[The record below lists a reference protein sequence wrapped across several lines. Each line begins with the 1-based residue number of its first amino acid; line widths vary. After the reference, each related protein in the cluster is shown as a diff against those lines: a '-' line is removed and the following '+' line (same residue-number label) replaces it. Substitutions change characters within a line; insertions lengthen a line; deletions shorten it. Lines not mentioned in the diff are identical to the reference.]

1 MRWLYYSSSSRF
13 LFRSGGREEVRAAFI
28 FPHKVENFFVN
39 SATTFLTHF
48 ETGKVLPHHVIMVKR
63 FSSVIIGCSSTLY
76 IRGMD
81 NRAQDDSFLDDT
93 TVGGRTDPLYLVTPL
108 QQVKESLDKS
118 ANKMSPHDPI

>member
-1 MRWLYYSSSSRF
+1 MGELKYDVKPFSRLAKGFHPSHKYYILYQLGVHSSSAT
-13 LFRSGGREEVRAAFI
+13 GT
-28 FPHKVENFFVN
+28 FFVN

-63 FSSVIIGCSSTLY
+63 FSSVKIGSSSTLY

-93 TVGGRTDPLYLVTPL
+93 TVEGRKDPPL
-108 QQVKESLDKS
+108 LSHSLTTS
-118 ANKMSPHDPI
+118 

>member
-1 MRWLYYSSSSRF
+1 M
-13 LFRSGGREEVRAAFI
+13 G
-28 FPHKVENFFVN
+28 
-39 SATTFLTHF
+39 
-48 ETGKVLPHHVIMVKR
+48 KR
-63 FSSVIIGCSSTLY
+63 FSSVKIGSYSTLY

-93 TVGGRTDPLYLVTPL
+93 TVEGRTDPLYLLTTL

>member
-1 MRWLYYSSSSRF
+1 
-13 LFRSGGREEVRAAFI
+13 
-28 FPHKVENFFVN
+28 
-39 SATTFLTHF
+39 
-48 ETGKVLPHHVIMVKR
+48 MVKR
-63 FSSVIIGCSSTLY
+63 FSSVKIGCSSTLY

-93 TVGGRTDPLYLVTPL
+93 TVEGRSKEGPIYLLTPL

>member
-1 MRWLYYSSSSRF
+1 
-13 LFRSGGREEVRAAFI
+13 
-28 FPHKVENFFVN
+28 
-39 SATTFLTHF
+39 
-48 ETGKVLPHHVIMVKR
+48 MVKR
-63 FSSVIIGCSSTLY
+63 FSSVKIGCSSTLY

>member
-1 MRWLYYSSSSRF
+1 
-13 LFRSGGREEVRAAFI
+13 
-28 FPHKVENFFVN
+28 
-39 SATTFLTHF
+39 
-48 ETGKVLPHHVIMVKR
+48 MVKR
-63 FSSVIIGCSSTLY
+63 FSSVKIGCSSTLY

-93 TVGGRTDPLYLVTPL
+93 TVEGRTDPLYLVTPL